1 MHAEFICLFPLLLP
15 SPSFPS
21 PSKALSPS
29 FVDFFLQYFFHVFWT
44 FTHAYSPP
52 LSLSTGFT
60 TTQFFWRLFNSKRH
74 FLVRFSSAE
83 IFTLASTLR
92 SDSRYRSAN
101 EQESFFVHIFAA
113 PLCVPSL
120 FGVLMIIHTQK
131 TFVPFLFFLLLFLL
145 LLFLLFFLS
154 PLAFL
159 P

>member
-1 MHAEFICLFPLLLP
+1 MFFRHSHTLTLPL
-15 SPSFPS
+15 S
-21 PSKALSPS
+21 
-29 FVDFFLQYFFHVFWT
+29 
-44 FTHAYSPP
+44 

-83 IFTLASTLR
+83 IFTLVSTLR

-145 LLFLLFFLS
+145 LLFLFFFSFSSRIS
-154 PLAFL
+154 PLNTISFHSL
-159 P
+159 CNLYEKRTGFINVQSKVRYKQLRL